1 MESFIVNI
9 LPLLLSFLAGAGLI
23 VLEVFIPGFG
33 LPGIS
38 GIVLLAIGTWLTAR
52 AFSLAKAVVVLVAV
66 IIVLAIAIV
75 IILRSASKGK
85 LRDSPFFLKEKEEV
99 PEGNVTTSDVV
110 GKTGTALTAL
120 RPAGIGLINGRR
132 IDVVADGEFIE
143 ENESIVVVLV
153 KGNRV
158 VVKKA

>member
-1 MESFIVNI
+1 MESFLVNI
-9 LPLLLSFLAGAGLI
+9 LPLVLSYAAGAGLI

-38 GIVLLAIGTWLTAR
+38 GILLLALGTWLTAR
-52 AFSLAKAVVVLVAV
+52 AFALGQAILVLVIVV
-66 IIVLAIAIV
+66 ILLTTAIIF
-75 IILRSASKGK
+75 ILRSATKGK
-85 LRDSPFFLKEKEEV
+85 LRSSPFFLKEKEAV
-99 PEGNVTTSDVV
+99 PDEKEKFTNLD

-120 RPAGIGLINGRR
+120 RPAGIGLIEGKR

-143 ENESIVVVLV
+143 ANEPIIVTLV